1 MADLNG
7 LNTQNQMIHDATI
20 KAIVYSG
27 MLREALEPEL
37 IAMNYVDVI
46 NSFPDGDKWEDVEM
60 GAATVTDYHEGEEID
75 FKGLEF
81 ATRTFEINEY
91 VNSGHYVTAKFA
103 QDSYLASQIM
113 SKVPGLEARAIAAD
127 LEQKIFN
134 LVMKDKGHKTNN
146 ANILN
151 GMQHRFVAGSAE
163 DGWGVLTP
171 EDFAY
176 ATVALNKVNY
186 QGPRIAIVPSYQE
199 YAIVTNPRIKASLQY
214 NPKFEGIVREGAM
227 TGMKFSFNIYGWDV
241 YTSEFLPQSSGETSL
256 KDRDGA
262 QTFTALTNCG
272 VAILFTNITD
282 RRPFRMAWRQM
293 PKFEGEWNMRKQREE
308 YVTVAR
314 YGLDVGDYDNLVV
327 VLCKDTDSTITP
339 TAASND

>member
-7 LNTQNQMIHDATI
+7 INSQDANG
-20 KAIVYSG
+20 KAVTRAVIYSG
-27 MLREALEPEL
+27 VLREQLEPEL

-46 NSFPDGDKWEDVEM
+46 TSFPDGDKWEDVEM
-60 GAATVTDYHEGEEID
+60 GAATVSDYHEGEEID
-75 FKGLEF
+75 FKGLDF
-81 ATRTFEINEY
+81 GTRTFEINEY
-91 VNSGHYVTAKFA
+91 INSGHYVTAKFA

-113 SKVPGLEARAIAAD
+113 AKVPALEARAIAAD

-134 LVMKDKGHKTNN
+134 LVMKDDGHKKNN
-146 ANILN
+146 KNILN
-151 GMQHRFVAGSAE
+151 GMMHRFVAGSSE
-163 DGWGVLTP
+163 DNYGTLTP

-214 NPKFEGIVREGAM
+214 NPKFEGIVRDGAM
-227 TGMKFSFNIYGWDV
+227 TGMKFAFNIYGWDV
-241 YTSEFLPQSSGETSL
+241 YTSEFLPQSSGETNL
-256 KDRDGA
+256 TARDGK
-262 QTFTALTNCG
+262 TFTALTNCG
-272 VAILFTNITD
+272 VAVLFTNITD

-293 PKFEGEWNMRKQREE
+293 PKFEGRWNMAKQREE

-314 YGLDVGDYDNLVV
+314 YGLGMGDYDNLVV
-327 VLCKDTDSTITP
+327 ILCSDTDSTITP
-339 TAASND
+339 TPAAAG